1 MNCDGINAW
10 VLRGD
15 VRRELDDGKLAEG
28 VSGTAG
34 HDVKTCHGGEVDDC
48 HWLFIQEL

>member
-10 VLRGD
+10 VLRSD
-15 VRRELDDGKLAEG
+15 VRHELDDGKLAES

-34 HDVKTCHGGEVDDC
+34 HEGKVDDC
-48 HWLFIQEL
+48 HWRFIQGS